1 MTPTTSLS
9 AARTASGR
17 HACSAPTAP
26 TTPRVF
32 SASRRFTSLMSRPPV
47 LERVLTEPAVA
58 TQTPHQARPRTNRR
72 FCKELA
78 GRGAAAGARRMLTLR
93 ARCSKTRQELG
104 RLPAT
109 VVAYRRAQEAN
120 RMTPNT
126 TLARVILVTA
136 LLVATA
142 TLSRAAEPAGEV
154 TVSFH
159 VTLAPAWFDPSTAP
173 PQITPFGVMYAIHDA
188 LVRPLPNQKMGASL
202 AESWTESRDGL
213 VYEFKLRRG
222 LKFHNGDPVTT
233 DDVKFS
239 FERYQGAGAS
249 ELRARVR
256 QVEVVDPLTVRFHLK
271 EPWPDFMTFY
281 GTTATG
287 AGLVLP
293 RKYFEQ
299 VGVDGFKQRPVGAGP
314 YQFVSQRPG
323 VDVVLEAFAGY
334 WRHAPYIKRLTLKSV
349 PDGTTRLAMLRSG
362 DTDLALFLDGPEAQT
377 VTRDPRFTL
386 VATRHASIFWIEFA
400 DQWDPKSPWHDRR
413 LRLAV
418 NYALDRKTI
427 SEAACLGY
435 CPPAGVI
442 VPRVMDFALQ
452 VPPLP
457 YDPQK
462 AKQFL
467 AEAGYPR
474 GIDAGELVPIPGFST
489 TAEAVVNYLNAVGIR
504 MRMRPMERAA
514 FYAAW
519 QEKKLRGL
527 FLVAVGNSGNAAT
540 RVESFMYS
548 KGGYAYGGYP
558 DIDEMFQQQARER
571 DPAKREAILHRIQQL
586 TIDRVM
592 FAPIMD
598 LRGLIGVGPRVADH
612 TINLMP
618 MYSFPSYED
627 MRLKSP

>member
-1 MTPTTSLS
+1 MNAYATRARVVLL
-9 AARTASGR
+9 AA
-17 HACSAPTAP
+17 
-26 TTPRVF
+26 
-32 SASRRFTSLMSRPPV
+32 L
-47 LERVLTEPAVA
+47 AVA
-58 TQTPHQARPRTNRR
+58 
-72 FCKELA
+72 
-78 GRGAAAGARRMLTLR
+78 AAA
-93 ARCSKTRQELG
+93 
-104 RLPAT
+104 
-109 VVAYRRAQEAN
+109 AQ
-120 RMTPNT
+120 
-126 TLARVILVTA
+126 A
-136 LLVATA
+136 L
-142 TLSRAAEPAGEV
+142 AAEPAGEV

-188 LVRPLPNQKMGASL
+188 LARPLPNQKMGASL
-202 AESWTESRDGL
+202 AESWTESPDGL

-222 LKFHNGDPVTT
+222 LKFHNGDPLTAE
-233 DDVKFS
+233 DVKFS
-239 FERYQGAGAS
+239 FERYKGAGAK
-249 ELRARVR
+249 EFQTRVR
-256 QVEVVDPLTVRFHLK
+256 AVEIVDPLTVRFRLNS
-271 EPWPDFMTFY
+271 PWPDFMTFY

-287 AGLVLP
+287 AGIVVP
-293 RKYFEQ
+293 KKYLTQ
-299 VGVDGFKQRPVGAGP
+299 VGYDVFRKHPIGAGA
-314 YQFVSQRPG
+314 YKFVSHTPG
-323 VDVVLEAFAGY
+323 VDVVLEAYTGY
-334 WRHAPYIKRLTLKSV
+334 WRRVPNVRRLVLKSV
-349 PDGTTRLAMLRSG
+349 PDGSTRLAMLKTG
-362 DTDLALFLDGPEAQT
+362 EADIAVALDGPEGIE
-377 VTRDPRFTL
+377 VRRDPRLQL
-386 VATRHASIFWIEFA
+386 VASRHASIFWIEFA
-400 DQWDPKSPWHDRR
+400 DQWDPKSPWHDKR
-413 LRLAV
+413 LRQAV
-418 NYALDRKTI
+418 NYALDRKTTN
-427 SEAACLGY
+427 EAACLGF

-452 VPPLP
+452 VSPPP
-457 YDPQK
+457 YDPDK
-462 AKQFL
+462 ARQLL

-474 GIDAGELVPIPGFST
+474 GFDAGEFVPIPGFAT
-489 TAEAVVNYLNAVGIR
+489 VGEAALNHLNAVGIR

-586 TIDRVM
+586 TIDRAM